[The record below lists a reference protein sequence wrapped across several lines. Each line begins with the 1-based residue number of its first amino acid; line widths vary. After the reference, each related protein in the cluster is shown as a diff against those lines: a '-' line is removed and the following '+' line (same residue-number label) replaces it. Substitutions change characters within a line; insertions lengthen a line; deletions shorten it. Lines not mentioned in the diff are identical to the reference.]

1 MQPLSKLE
9 QEVATLGDISRDEL
23 IGRWVT
29 IYDCP
34 PPPGVRR
41 ELMERAIGFYLQAR
55 KLGGLSASS
64 RRAIKSEVTKLRA
77 KSASRHLAS
86 EVSLAG
92 GSMNRTAG
100 PDAISREVQKP
111 KSGGESRSVPR
122 PGSRLMR
129 DWNGRTH
136 VVDVVEDGFV
146 FGGET
151 YRSLSAIARK
161 ITGAHWSGPRFF
173 GL

>member
-1 MQPLSKLE
+1 M
-9 QEVATLGDISRDEL
+9 LGDLSRDEL
-23 IGRWVT
+23 IGRWVK

-41 ELMERAIGFYLQAR
+41 ELIERAISFDLQAR
-55 KLGGLSASS
+55 KLGRLSASS
-64 RRAIKSEVTKLRA
+64 RRAIKIEVTKLQA
-77 KSASRHLAS
+77 KAANRHLAS

-92 GSMNRTAG
+92 GSMHLTAAN
-100 PDAISREVQKP
+100 DAINREVQKR
-111 KSGGESRSVPR
+111 KSGGDSRSAPR

-129 DWNGRTH
+129 DWNGRTN
-136 VVDVVEDGFV
+136 VVDVVEDGFI
-146 FGGET
+146 FGGKT